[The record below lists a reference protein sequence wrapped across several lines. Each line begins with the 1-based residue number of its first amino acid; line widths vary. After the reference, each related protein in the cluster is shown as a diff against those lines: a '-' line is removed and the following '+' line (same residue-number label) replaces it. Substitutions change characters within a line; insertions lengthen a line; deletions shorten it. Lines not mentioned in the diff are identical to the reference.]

1 MLARF
6 AAADRASPT
15 RGAGVNVSSE
25 GTCSNTLQLLL
36 LPLHVTGRRR
46 RPRSG
51 GTGPVPIAFS
61 FYQYEYSSAAFA
73 CEHRCDAAPRTW
85 QPQGHRALSD
95 FKGLYKVLH
104 VIDSLYYRF
113 FKIYRVIEK
122 IIVLIFATI

>member
-6 AAADRASPT
+6 AAADRAHVSPT
-15 RGAGVNVSSE
+15 RGAGVNVFSE

-85 QPQGHRALSD
+85 QPQGPLCD
-95 FKGLYKVLH
+95 FKGLCTN
-104 VIDSLYYRF
+104 YYT
-113 FKIYRVIEK
+113 
-122 IIVLIFATI
+122 L